1 MPLNKSEERVCIIAP
16 IGQDAAAMAGF
27 LTENGFQPHICSAL
41 NEFCDSA
48 EHSCEALLL
57 TEEALQLPQLPDLL
71 RWFREQPPWSELPVI
86 ILTKGGESRWMKLLD
101 LTAEAAGSLTV
112 LERPIS
118 FNTLLR
124 SVQVAMHSRR
134 RQYQVRD
141 LLQEQQRQQIAL
153 RESEERCRTLIE
165 QVKDYAIFRIDNAGR
180 PVSWNQGVQRILGFE
195 EVEFIGR
202 EINPIIFTPED
213 QLAGIPEQEL
223 TTAAE
228 KGAASDDRWMRR
240 KDGSRFFASG
250 VTTGLRNDAGELI
263 GFSKVFRDET
273 GAKQTRDALAEARA
287 ALERHAAT
295 LEETVANRTRDLRA
309 TNEQLET
316 FVYSIAH
323 DLRNPLR
330 TMIGYSQ
337 LLMDDHSEGLH
348 GTAQHLLNRI
358 QGSAEFMDKLL
369 LDLLA
374 FGRAARAEIELTP
387 VDVRKAWD
395 AAIFQNSTQ
404 IEQTGAQIET
414 ADALPIVLAHE
425 ATLGQVL
432 ANLLSNAL
440 KFVSQERQPRIR
452 LWSENRDSHVR
463 LWIQDNGLGIPA
475 SQHERIFRV
484 FERLHGSRYQGT
496 GIGLSIVRQ
505 GIERMNGRVG
515 LESEPGKGT
524 AFWIELLK
532 C

>member
-1 MPLNKSEERVCIIAP
+1 MSSKLSEGRVCIIAP
-16 IGQDAAAMAGF
+16 VGQDATAMAHF
-27 LTENGFQPHICSAL
+27 LGENNFESRICSGL
-41 NEFCDSA
+41 HEFCDSP
-48 EHSCEALLL
+48 ENLCEALLL

-71 RWFREQPPWSELPVI
+71 KWFRAQPPWSELPVI
-86 ILTKGGESRWMKLLD
+86 ILTKGGQSRWTQLLD

-112 LERPIS
+112 LERPIG
-118 FNTLLR
+118 FTTLLR

-141 LLQEQQRQQIAL
+141 LLLEQQRQQCEL

-165 QVKDYAIFRIDNAGR
+165 QVKDYAIFRMDNTGR

-195 EVEFIGR
+195 EVEFIGK
-202 EINPIIFTPED
+202 EIIPIIFTPED
-213 QLAGIPEQEL
+213 QLTGIPEQEL
-223 TTAAE
+223 SVAAE
-228 KGAASDDRWMRR
+228 EGAASDDRWMRR
-240 KDGSRFFASG
+240 KDGSRFFATG
-250 VTTGLRNDAGELI
+250 VTTGLRNEGGELI

-273 GAKQTRDALAEARA
+273 VAKQTRDALAEARA

-309 TNEQLET
+309 TNEQLEA

-330 TMIGYSQ
+330 SMIGYSQ
-337 LLMDDHSEGLH
+337 LLVDDYSEGLH
-348 GTAQHLLNRI
+348 GTAQHLLKRI

-374 FGRAARAEIELTP
+374 FGRTARAEIELGA
-387 VDVRKAWD
+387 VDVKAAWE
-395 AAIFQNSTQ
+395 AAIFQNSVQ
-404 IEQTGAQIET
+404 IEHTNAEIET
-414 ADALPIVLAHE
+414 GEPLPTVLAHE

-440 KFVSQERQPRIR
+440 KFVPPERKPHVQ
-452 LWSENRDSHVR
+452 LWSEERADHMR
-463 LWIQDNGLGIPA
+463 LWIKDNGLGIPKG
-475 SQHERIFRV
+475 QHERVFRV

-496 GIGLSIVRQ
+496 GIGLSIVRK
-505 GIERMNGRVG
+505 GIERMGGSAG
-515 LESEPGKGT
+515 LESEPGHGT
-524 AFWIELLK
+524 TFWIDLQK